1 MLTKLKRRVQEW
13 FTAEAKILCNIGFT
27 PNKISILGLFLA
39 FSSAL
44 IYTFWKFDPPL
55 MLITASLLLLASG
68 FCDAIDGIIARIY
81 GKVTVFGSFLD
92 SVADRYADAVT
103 IAGIIF
109 GGLCDPLWGFFA
121 IVGSLLVSYTRAK
134 AELAGVK
141 MESVG
146 LMERA
151 ERIII
156 IAFSTLIE
164 ILVRNAIWWAIVL
177 LAILT
182 NLTVLQRMRYFY
194 LKTMN
199 K

>member
-1 MLTKLKRRVQEW
+1 
-13 FTAEAKILCNIGFT
+13 
-27 PNKISILGLFLA
+27 
-39 FSSAL
+39 
-44 IYTFWKFDPPL
+44 

-68 FCDAIDGIIARIY
+68 FCDAIDGIMARIY

>member
-13 FTAEAKILCNIGFT
+13 FTAEAKFLCNIGFT

-44 IYTFWKFDPPL
+44 IYTFWKSDPPL
-55 MLITASLLLLASG
+55 MLIAASLLLLASG
-68 FCDAIDGIIARIY
+68 FCDAIDGIMARIY